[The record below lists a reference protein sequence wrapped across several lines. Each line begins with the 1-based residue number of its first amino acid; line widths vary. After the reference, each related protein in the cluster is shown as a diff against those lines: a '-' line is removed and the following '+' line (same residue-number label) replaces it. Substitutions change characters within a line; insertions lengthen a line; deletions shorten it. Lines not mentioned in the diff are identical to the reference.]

1 MIIACPSCEASY
13 AVDIAVFGGRTRIV
27 QCSACDYRWPQPGK
41 ADGEPEH
48 REPPPACSPP
58 NIAGDSP
65 AIVEPLPN
73 PGQATVM
80 VTPSCPHSAEGDVAA
95 AETVVTEHGEA
106 EHPKPSAGT
115 DPPALSP
122 DQAAGG
128 DPPPTE
134 APSAKPAGAQL
145 RRGGRILIAAMAAAA
160 TALSLAAL
168 LILLRGPVLST
179 VPEAGK
185 LYALVGLA
193 PDPLGQGL
201 EIREIASGRER
212 LDGRDVLKV
221 TGMVTNVVQSREP
234 LPTLRITLFDTADQ
248 ELQWVTVP
256 PALESLD
263 PGQASPFEV
272 EIPAPS
278 PDARLLRVGL
288 VAAPN

>member
-73 PGQATVM
+73 PGKATVM

-115 DPPALSP
+115 DPPDSRPIRREAIP
-122 DQAAGG
+122 R
-128 DPPPTE
+128 PP
-134 APSAKPAGAQL
+134 KPH
-145 RRGGRILIAAMAAAA
+145 
-160 TALSLAAL
+160 
-168 LILLRGPVLST
+168 P
-179 VPEAGK
+179 
-185 LYALVGLA
+185 
-193 PDPLGQGL
+193 
-201 EIREIASGRER
+201 
-212 LDGRDVLKV
+212 
-221 TGMVTNVVQSREP
+221 QSRPE
-234 LPTLRITLFDTADQ
+234 RSFDAA
-248 ELQWVTVP
+248 V
-256 PALESLD
+256 
-263 PGQASPFEV
+263 AS
-272 EIPAPS
+272 
-278 PDARLLRVGL
+278 
-288 VAAPN
+288 